1 MAVVG
6 PAITFDD
13 ALQILRVRHAQEVA
27 ELQSRIAVL
36 EMWKRRRSND
46 SFGYLINAA
55 DNLQALVE
63 RMKDTLVHIALE
75 SEVDAPMLQGWARGL
90 LIEEFP
96 EDFSSVPTAEDEV
109 ERLRAELAKRDRDIA
124 VRDEQDHD
132 EKDAVQRVVG
142 QQESE
147 LRGKEI
153 EIERLRRDV
162 SELHRPSRMQP
173 EHCVT
178 CRVAW
183 PCPTDRVIN
192 PTLA

>member
-1 MAVVG
+1 VARPEVSLVMAVVG
-6 PAITFDD
+6 PDITFDD

-36 EMWKRRRSND
+36 EMWKHRRSND

-75 SEVDAPMLQGWARGL
+75 SEVDAPMLQGWAKGL

-96 EDFSSVPTAEDEV
+96 EEFSSV
-109 ERLRAELAKRDRDIA
+109 
-124 VRDEQDHD
+124 
-132 EKDAVQRVVG
+132 QRGTG

-183 PCPTDRVIN
+183 PCPTNQIIN